1 MAEKRSFNNP
11 GSSLRTLIE
20 SAIRTDQRE
29 QAKQCTMLL
38 DSLAAML
45 AEHRG
50 EWHRKMGDNLPRFQ
64 LLDVPREL
72 FVLVLR
78 AAVRQGHKPCARI
91 ILEEELATPE
101 EAKMQLGGTPILHTA
116 CARAHGPLAEWLV
129 SSGTCG
135 VNRLDAEGTPAIVWA
150 ARSGKVGVVAALTR
164 AGEGACEVN
173 CPDGRGYSALIWAA
187 ANNSAGV
194 VDLLIKRGA
203 DVDFVAPNGTTA
215 VWAASNA
222 GAAAA
227 LLTVLARHDSAK
239 DFCRLKAPCC
249 TAMDW
254 MFIPAYGYCFALP

>member
-29 QAKQCTMLL
+29 QAKQCTMQL

-150 ARSGKVGVVAALTR
+150 ATLICVVAT
-164 AGEGACEVN
+164 
-173 CPDGRGYSALIWAA
+173 
-187 ANNSAGV
+187 
-194 VDLLIKRGA
+194 DLLTG
-203 DVDFVAPNGTTA
+203 
-215 VWAASNA
+215 
-222 GAAAA
+222 
-227 LLTVLARHDSAK
+227 VLVGIGLSMLELIPHLSRL
-239 DFCRLKAPCC
+239 RLK
-249 TAMDW
+249 MQD
-254 MFIPAYGYCFALP
+254 